1 MDNNVI
7 VENNFVKK
15 SQEYKGNSN
24 VMDKV
29 DSGRAKYRWIKV
41 Y

>member
-7 VENNFVKK
+7 VKNNFVKK
-15 SQEYKGNSN
+15 SQEYEGNSN